1 MHKIILVITGLIV
14 VGFVGTC
21 IYFVGGVS
29 ATIPPIKKYEFSGSV
44 DQLLSG
50 IQKFALTDSDITFQI
65 TERTGNKQNG
75 YGTYFDIKIKIDTSI
90 MEYNLECEKSSKGK
104 DVVKTLIQ
112 LIGAHN
118 EMNYAVGGYG
128 INGTGV
134 KSMVKDFEIQFLG
147 KLKIQQHIVITPYQ

>member
-90 MEYNLECEKSSKGK
+90 MEYNLECLFL
-104 DVVKTLIQ
+104 LI
-112 LIGAHN
+112 
-118 EMNYAVGGYG
+118 
-128 INGTGV
+128 
-134 KSMVKDFEIQFLG
+134 S
-147 KLKIQQHIVITPYQ
+147 P